1 MNKNDEQAG
10 VSATDTQQ
18 RVPLNPLQQFTGRV
32 IMTNLIDQFFS
43 AVFGTV
49 SNSKVF
55 NSLTQ
60 SADRLYDFV
69 YVKVFGL
76 PFIVLGA
83 RQTGKTTLIE
93 WLRQNVRTLEEFQPS
108 PTAPGGDSVGSFSS
122 YIGDE
127 TMRLKPTRDVGGE
140 YEMWETD
147 WLDLFRETKP
157 RGIIFMIDHTDVL
170 QHKDALNYVM
180 NMIEEETDAKRNLK
194 ALMILVN
201 KSDLWLPTTTL
212 EKVMSNYSNEI
223 KRLNNQADRLGYTA
237 TIHSSSVGSG
247 VGVRDAM
254 RTFFNAIRPQPK

>member
-1 MNKNDEQAG
+1 MSKNNSVQLAG
-10 VSATDTQQ
+10 ISAASTLHD
-18 RVPLNPLQQFTGRV
+18 FTGRM

-49 SNSKVF
+49 SNSKVV

-60 SADRLYDFV
+60 GADRLYDFV

-93 WLRQNVRTLEEFQPS
+93 WLRQNVRSLDEFQPA
-108 PTAPGGDSVGSFSS
+108 PTAPGGDTVASFSS

-127 TMRLKPTRDVGGE
+127 TIRLKPTRDVGGE

-147 WLDLFRETKP
+147 WLDLFREVKP
-157 RGIIFMIDHTDVL
+157 RGIIFMLDHTDVL

-180 NMIEEETDAKRNLK
+180 NMIEEEADAKRNLK
-194 ALMILVN
+194 AVMLLVN
-201 KSDLWLPTTTL
+201 KSDLWLANTTL
-212 EKVMSNYSNEI
+212 EKLMGNYSNEI
-223 KRLNNQADRLGYTA
+223 KRLNNQADRLGYQA

-254 RTFFNAIRPQPK
+254 RTFFNTIRPQPK

>member
-1 MNKNDEQAG
+1 
-10 VSATDTQQ
+10 
-18 RVPLNPLQQFTGRV
+18 
-32 IMTNLIDQFFS
+32 MTNLIDQFFS
-43 AVFGTV
+43 AIFGTV
-49 SNSKVF
+49 SNSKVV
-55 NSLTQ
+55 NSLTH

-93 WLRQNVRTLEEFQPS
+93 WLRLNVRTLEEFQPS
-108 PTAPGGDSVGSFSS
+108 PTAPGGDAVGAFTS

-157 RGIIFMIDHTDVL
+157 RGIIFLIDHADVL

-194 ALMILVN
+194 AFMLLVN
-201 KSDLWLPTTTL
+201 KSDLWLPNTTL
-212 EKVMSNYSNEI
+212 DKLMGSYSNEI
-223 KRLNNQADRLGYTA
+223 KRLHNQAERLGYQV
-237 TIHSSSVGSG
+237 TIHSSSVATG

-254 RTFFNAIRPQPK
+254 RSFFNTIRPQPK